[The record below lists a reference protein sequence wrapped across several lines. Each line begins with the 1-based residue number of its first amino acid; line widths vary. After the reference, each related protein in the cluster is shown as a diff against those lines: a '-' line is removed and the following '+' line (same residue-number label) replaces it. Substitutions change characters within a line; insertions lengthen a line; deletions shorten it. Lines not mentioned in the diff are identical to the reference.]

1 MCIDRSGDTPV
12 AKLGPVVKFLLFRPQ
27 LGLAVATGASG
38 VGVVSTGV
46 GRGVVATGVGRGGA
60 LGMAGHWMAG
70 GAASTADD
78 WWD

>member
-46 GRGVVATGVGRGGA
+46 GRA
-60 LGMAGHWMAG
+60 LGMTGHWMAG
-70 GAASTADD
+70 GAVSTADD